1 MCCYLCTG
9 MVKYANHST
18 VCLDVLTVLRP
29 MTCANGMMEE
39 TQSILFSLK
48 FCGLKSIIEIW
59 EKPRE
64 YFEWL
69 ELQKNFLTYDERFI
83 RIQKNFLK

>member
-1 MCCYLCTG
+1 

-29 MTCANGMMEE
+29 VTCVNGMMEE

-59 EKPRE
+59 ENPRE

-69 ELQKNFLTYDERFI
+69 ELQKKFLTYDERFI

>member
-39 TQSILFSLK
+39 TQYFVFTKILRAKKYHRDMGEPEGVF
-48 FCGLKSIIEIW
+48 
-59 EKPRE
+59 
-64 YFEWL
+64 
-69 ELQKNFLTYDERFI
+69 
-83 RIQKNFLK
+83 